1 VTSVRHLASAVASTS
16 TAGPAYRVDVRAGA
30 HDLVADEPATAG
42 GGDEG
47 STPLGLMLSAL
58 VACTAMTLRMY
69 ADRKDW
75 VPMTIDVTARYNV
88 DEAGAKTIERTITL
102 SAGLST
108 DQRERLAEIAERT
121 PVTLAIRGGT
131 PITTTVQP
139 RGA

>member
-1 VTSVRHLASAVASTS
+1 VTSVRHLARAAASTS
-16 TAGPAYRVDVRAGA
+16 TAAPAYRVDVRAGA
-30 HDLVADEPATAG
+30 HDFAADEPATAG

-47 STPLGLMLSAL
+47 PTPLALMLSAL

-69 ADRKDW
+69 AGRKDW

-88 DEAGAKTIERTITL
+88 DEAGAATIERTITL
-102 SAGLST
+102 SPGLST
-108 DQRERLAEIAERT
+108 SDRQRLADIAERT

-139 RGA
+139 RSA